1 MTSSSGFINLLE
13 QLTEL
18 KETVT
23 FTSLLKDMIKDTD
36 EEPNEDIPTAKSGS
50 APRARASV
58 PVKLEYV
65 TFSMCMCL
73 PTWKLS
79 EPCTMRILWWLP
91 RVDMIDY

>member
-23 FTSLLKDMIKDTD
+23 FTSLLEDMIKDTD

-58 PVKLEYV
+58 PVKLEW
-65 TFSMCMCL
+65 S
-73 PTWKLS
+73 PS
-79 EPCTMRILWWLP
+79 PCACVCQPGSSRNLVLLGFCGGFL
-91 RVDMIDY
+91 V

>member
-58 PVKLEYV
+58 PVKFGGV
-65 TFSMCMCL
+65 T
-73 PTWKLS
+73 LS
-79 EPCTMRILWWLP
+79 DCVHLHASSLNLVLWAF
-91 RVDMIDY
+91 

>member
-23 FTSLLKDMIKDTD
+23 FTGLLKDVIKDTV
-36 EEPNEDIPTAKSGS
+36 EEPNEDIHMAKSGS

-58 PVKLEYV
+58 PVKSEYV
-65 TFSMCMCL
+65 AFSMWMCL

-79 EPCTMRILWWLP
+79 EPCTIRILWGLP
-91 RVDMIDY
+91 CVDIIDY